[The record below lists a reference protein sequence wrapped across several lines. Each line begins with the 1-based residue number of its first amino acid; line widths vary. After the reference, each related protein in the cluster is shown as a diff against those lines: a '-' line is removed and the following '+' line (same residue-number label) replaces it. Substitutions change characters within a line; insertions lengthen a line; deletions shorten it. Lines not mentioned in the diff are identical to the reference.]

1 MYSASGV
8 SFMPATYGKDLTP
21 EQIEGLSRISE
32 HYVENANR
40 YRLGL
45 RKLA

>member
-1 MYSASGV
+1 MSELHK
-8 SFMPATYGKDLTP
+8 FLFD
-21 EQIEGLSRISE
+21 GLSRISE
-32 HYVENANR
+32 HYVKNAKR